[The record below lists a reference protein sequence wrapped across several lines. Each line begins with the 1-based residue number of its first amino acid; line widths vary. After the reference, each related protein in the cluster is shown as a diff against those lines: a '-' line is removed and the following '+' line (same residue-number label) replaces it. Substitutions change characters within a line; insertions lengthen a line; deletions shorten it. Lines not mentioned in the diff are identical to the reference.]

1 VRLCRVLTVSRARY
15 YQWRARPQSARV
27 VRDTALTSKIRVT
40 FALAKRRY
48 GSPRVRAELVAQ
60 GEQVSAKRVARLMR
74 HAGLFAKRPTRF
86 RRTTRSDH
94 PWPVAPNLVARPFHV
109 PQLDQVWGA
118 DMTFLPTREGW
129 LYLAVILDLCSRRV
143 VGWALS
149 PQLDQHL
156 ALRALDVALVQR
168 DSARGVTHHSDRGTP
183 YASHAYR
190 ARLAAAGL
198 VCSMSRTGDP
208 WDNALVES
216 FFATLK
222 TEADHATWPS
232 RAAARTEIGEFIEGW
247 YNRRR
252 RHSALGALSP
262 VDFERQHAG
271 AA

>member
-1 VRLCRVLTVSRARY
+1 MCRALEVSRARY
-15 YQWRARPQSARV
+15 YQWRGRPQSAHAA
-27 VRDTALTSKIRVT
+27 RDTALLSRIQVT
-40 FALAKRRY
+40 FAVAKRRY
-48 GSPRVRAELVAQ
+48 GSPRVRAELAAQ
-60 GEQVSAKRVARLMR
+60 GEHVSAKRVARLMR
-74 HAGLFAKRPTRF
+74 HAGLYAKRPGRF

-94 PWPVAPNLVARPFHV
+94 AWPVAPNLVARPFHV
-109 PQLDQVWGA
+109 AQPDQVWGA

-129 LYLAVILDLCSRRV
+129 LYLAVLLDLCSRRV

-156 ALRALDVALVQR
+156 ALRALEMALVQR
-168 DSARGVTHHSDRGTP
+168 GSARGVTHHSDRGTP

-198 VCSMSRTGDP
+198 ACSMSRAGDC
-208 WDNALVES
+208 WDNAMVES

-222 TEADHATWPS
+222 TEADHVTWPT
-232 RAAARTEIGEFIEGW
+232 RAAARTEIGEFVEGW

-262 VDFERQHAG
+262 VDFERQHHS

>member
-1 VRLCRVLTVSRARY
+1 MCRVLAVSRARY
-15 YQWRARPQSARV
+15 YQWRARPQSARL
-27 VRDTALTSKIRVT
+27 VRDTALTSKIRVA
-40 FALAKRRY
+40 FAMAKRRY

-60 GEQVSAKRVARLMR
+60 GEQVSVKRVARLMR
-74 HAGLFAKRPTRF
+74 HAGLYAKRPARF

-94 PWPVAPNLVARPFHV
+94 AWPVAPNLVARPFQV
-109 PQLDQVWGA
+109 RELDRVWGA

-143 VGWALS
+143 VGWALDT
-149 PQLDQHL
+149 QLDQHL
-156 ALRALDVALVQR
+156 ALRALDMALVQR
-168 DSARGVTHHSDRGTP
+168 RSPRGVTHHSDRGTP

-190 ARLAAAGL
+190 ARLAAEGL
-198 VCSMSRTGDP
+198 VCSMSRAGDC
-208 WDNALVES
+208 WDNAMVES

-222 TEADHATWPS
+222 TEADYLTWPT
-232 RAAARTEIGEFIEGW
+232 RAAARIEIGEFVEGW
-247 YNRRR
+247 YNRER

>member
-1 VRLCRVLTVSRARY
+1 VLLCRVLAVSRARY
-15 YQWRARPQSARV
+15 YQWRRGRLSAHAARDR
-27 VRDTALTSKIRVT
+27 ALLSKIQVS

-48 GSPRVRAELVAQ
+48 GSPRIQAELRAH
-60 GEQVSAKRVARLMR
+60 GEHVGVKRVARLMR
-74 HAGLFAKRPTRF
+74 QAGLRAKRRTRF
-86 RRTTRSDH
+86 HRPPRVVPT
-94 PWPVAPNLVARPFHV
+94 WPIAPNLVARPFRV
-109 PQLDQVWGA
+109 RQPDQVWGA
-118 DMTFLPTREGW
+118 DMTFLSTREGW

-156 ALRALDVALVQR
+156 ALRALDVALTQR
-168 DSARGVTHHSDRGTP
+168 GTAHGVTHHSDRGTP
-183 YASHAYR
+183 YASQAYR
-190 ARLAAAGL
+190 ARLAAVGMP
-198 VCSMSRTGDP
+198 CSMSRAGDC
-208 WDNALVES
+208 WDNAMVES

-222 TEADHATWPS
+222 TEADHETWPT

>member
-1 VRLCRVLTVSRARY
+1 MLLCRVLTVSRARY
-15 YQWRARPQSARV
+15 YQWRARPQSAHA
-27 VRDTALTSKIRVT
+27 VRDTALVSKIRVA
-40 FALAKRRY
+40 FAVARRRY

-60 GEQVSAKRVARLMR
+60 GEQVGVKRVARLMR
-74 HAGLFAKRPTRF
+74 HAGLYAKRPARF

-94 PWPVAPNLVARPFHV
+94 AWPVAPNLVARPFQV
-109 PQLDQVWGA
+109 RQLDRVWGA

-143 VGWALS
+143 VGWALDT
-149 PQLDQHL
+149 QLDQHL
-156 ALRALDVALVQR
+156 ALRALDAALTQR
-168 DSARGVTHHSDRGTP
+168 GTAHGVTHHSDRGTP

-190 ARLAAAGL
+190 ARLAAEGM
-198 VCSMSRTGDP
+198 VCSMSRAGDC
-208 WDNALVES
+208 WDNAMVES

-222 TEADHATWPS
+222 TEVDHETWPT
-232 RAAARTEIGEFIEGW
+232 RAAARTEIGEFVEGW

>member
-1 VRLCRVLTVSRARY
+1 MLCRVLTVSRARY

-27 VRDTALTSKIRVT
+27 ARDTALTSKIQVT
-40 FALAKRRY
+40 FALAQRRY

-60 GEQVSAKRVARLMR
+60 GEHVGAKRIARLMR
-74 HAGLFAKRPTRF
+74 QAGLRAKRRTRF
-86 RRTTRSDH
+86 HRTPRVVPT
-94 PWPVAPNLVARPFHV
+94 WPLAPNLVARPFQV
-109 PQLDQVWGA
+109 PHLDRVWGA
-118 DMTFLPTREGW
+118 DMTFLPTRDGW

-156 ALRALDVALVQR
+156 ALQALDVALLQR
-168 DSARGVTHHSDRGTP
+168 GSARGVTHHSDRGTP

-208 WDNALVES
+208 WDNAVVES

-232 RAAARTEIGEFIEGW
+232 RAAARTEIGAFIEGW

-252 RHSALGALSP
+252 RHTALGALSP